1 MRKTIVV
8 SGGAKG
14 LGRAIA
20 RRFAEGGYN
29 IAVCGRTLEDLQ
41 KFEQELRADFSGC
54 QVLVFQ
60 ADLKNSAEAKSFA
73 AAVQSE
79 FGDVDILVNNAGTYI
94 GGSICSEAD
103 GVLEQ
108 LVETNLYSAYYL
120 SRAILPG
127 MRAAGTGHIFNM
139 CSVASILA
147 YPNGG
152 SYSVSKFAL
161 LGFSKSLREE
171 LKNEGIKVTSLL
183 PGATW
188 SDSWA
193 GVDLPE
199 ERLMPATD
207 IADVVWAASQLS
219 KTGVVEE
226 IIIRPQLGDL

>member
-60 ADLKNSAEAKSFA
+60 ADLKKSAEAKAFA
-73 AAVQSE
+73 AAVQSA

>member
-60 ADLKNSAEAKSFA
+60 ADLKNSAEAKAFA
-73 AAVQSE
+73 AAVQSA